1 MLAMLREPH
10 VFVLY
15 SSRHDR
21 RGRFIE
27 RADYRVLS
35 ENDLLTWSRDL
46 NPNGTV
52 KPLTLHCVACS
63 EDFPPTHL
71 RIIED
76 IDPVPR
82 PLVPEI
88 EIKNFIPQGS
98 GPSARGR

>member
-1 MLAMLREPH
+1 MPREPH

-15 SSRHDR
+15 SSRHR
-21 RGRFIE
+21 RCGQFIE

-46 NPNGTV
+46 NTNGTI

-63 EDFPPTHL
+63 EDFPATHL

-76 IDPVPR
+76 IDPKPR
-82 PLVPEI
+82 TLVPEI
-88 EIKNFIPQGS
+88 EIKQFNPRDWIVKRS
-98 GPSARGR
+98 